1 MQINKLAVET
11 CYWPL
16 YEVVDGKYHITY
28 KPAKKRPIEEFLKPQ
43 KRFKHLFKPGNE
55 WMIEELQREVDER
68 IELSDEQIIDIIS
81 KQLKE
86 KKMAS
91 LEFQK
96 GNRQDLVDLT
106 NLEMDILLEYLPKQL
121 TQDEVD
127 VIVKDTI
134 SEIGANSV
142 KDIGLVM
149 KSVMPK
155 VKGIADG
162 NMVNKAVRNILK

>member
-1 MQINKLAVET
+1 MSLKDKLMEDYKSSIKSKDTIRKNTVILIRAAV
-11 CYWPL
+11 
-16 YEVVDGKYHITY
+16 
-28 KPAKKRPIEEFLKPQ
+28 
-43 KRFKHLFKPGNE
+43 N
-55 WMIEELQREVDER
+55 QREVDEK
-68 IELSDEQIIDIIS
+68 IELSDEQILDIIS

-86 KKMAS
+86 KKMAI
-91 LEFQK
+91 LEFEK

-121 TQDEVD
+121 TYEEVEI
-127 VIVKDTI
+127 IVKETI
-134 SEIGANSV
+134 VEVGANSV

-155 VKGIADG
+155 VKGLADG

>member
-1 MQINKLAVET
+1 MSLKDKLMEDYKSSIKNKDTIRKNTVILIRAAV
-11 CYWPL
+11 
-16 YEVVDGKYHITY
+16 K
-28 KPAKKRPIEEFLKPQ
+28 
-43 KRFKHLFKPGNE
+43 
-55 WMIEELQREVDER
+55 QREVDER

-127 VIVKDTI
+127 AIVKDTI